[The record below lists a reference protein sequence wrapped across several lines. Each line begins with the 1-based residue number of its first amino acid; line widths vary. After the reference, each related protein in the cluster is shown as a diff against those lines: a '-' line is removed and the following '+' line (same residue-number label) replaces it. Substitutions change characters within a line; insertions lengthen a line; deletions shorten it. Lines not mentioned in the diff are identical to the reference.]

1 MLLTLLCF
9 LQRQEHA
16 TMKATRKTPRTQ
28 RTRAQWSELLG
39 QYRASAVTQTA
50 FCEAH
55 GLAISS
61 FTTALSRERKAPA
74 QSENR
79 DAFIPVLVD
88 SAGEAFEA
96 TDWEFELTL
105 GAGVVLRI
113 RRV

>member
-1 MLLTLLCF
+1 
-9 LQRQEHA
+9 
-16 TMKATRKTPRTQ
+16 MKAARKTPRTQ

-39 QYRASAVTQTA
+39 QYRDSAVTQTA

-61 FTTALSRERKAPA
+61 FTSALRRERNTPV
-74 QSENR
+74 QSEKR

-88 SAGEAFEA
+88 SAGEASEA

>member
-1 MLLTLLCF
+1 M
-9 LQRQEHA
+9 
-16 TMKATRKTPRTQ
+16 MKAARTTSRTQ
-28 RTRAQWSELLG
+28 RSRAQWSALLKR
-39 QYRASAVTQTA
+39 YHDSALTQTA

-55 GLAISS
+55 GLAVSS
-61 FTTALSRERKAPA
+61 FTSALRRERKAPA